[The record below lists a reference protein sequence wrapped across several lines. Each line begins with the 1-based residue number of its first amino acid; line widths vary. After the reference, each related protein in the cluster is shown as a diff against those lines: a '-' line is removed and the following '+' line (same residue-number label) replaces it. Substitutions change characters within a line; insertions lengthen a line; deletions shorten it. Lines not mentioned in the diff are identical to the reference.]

1 MQRLFITATGTD
13 IGKTAITALLARQL
27 AASGRRPDVLKPV
40 LSGFD
45 PDRPEG
51 SDAAVLLAATGEA
64 ATPATFDRISRWR
77 FAAPLSPDMAAAR
90 EGREIVFEDLVNH
103 CLRRAESATGP
114 LLIEGVGGAMVPLDA
129 RHTVLDWMAA
139 LKFPVLLVSGTYLG
153 AISHCLTT
161 LATIE
166 ARGLDVAAILLST
179 SAASPVDPAET
190 AQTLNRFTSVP
201 IHIVPRLSIDGHG
214 VPELTGAPDLTHL
227 LGFDRT

>member
-1 MQRLFITATGTD
+1 MRRLFITATGTD

-27 AASGRRPDVLKPV
+27 AVSGRRPDVLKPV

-45 PDRPEG
+45 PDSPEG
-51 SDAAVLLAATGEA
+51 SDAAVLLAATGEVATSA
-64 ATPATFDRISRWR
+64 AFDRISRWR

-90 EGREIVFEDLVNH
+90 EGREIDFEELVDH
-103 CLRRAESATGP
+103 CRKRAENATGP
-114 LLIEGVGGAMVPLDA
+114 LLVEGVGGAMVPLDA

-166 ARGLDVAAILLST
+166 ARGLYVTAILLST
-179 SAASPVDPAET
+179 SAVSPVDPAET
-190 AQTLNRFTSVP
+190 AQTLSRFTSVP
-201 IHIVPRLSIDGHG
+201 IHIVPRLGIDSHG
-214 VPELTGAPDLTHL
+214 VPELTGAPDLPHL